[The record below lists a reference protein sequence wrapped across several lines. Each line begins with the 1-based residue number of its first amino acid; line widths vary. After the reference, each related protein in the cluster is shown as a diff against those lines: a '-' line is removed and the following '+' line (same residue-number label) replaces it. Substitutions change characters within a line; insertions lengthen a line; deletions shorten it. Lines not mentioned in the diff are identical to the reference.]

1 MVLRLLTRLPA
12 TALGLALTAPAVA
25 GGRIVPQAG
34 AAVRVAADL
43 AGAGVRSTAQGAS
56 ALAASAARVGTV
68 ARNAVTPGLGYWR
81 AGSRLHLPLRPDQDG
96 GGLDARRLEAAAKRV
111 AVDLAQH
118 PDVLAAYWDGGLARL
133 VVQLAEGALSDQVV
147 DRATELASE
156 RGLVRPEEQVLER
169 VHPGHP
175 GGVRAG
181 MIALACDSA
190 GIAAAVT
197 ARSVRVKRSPRL
209 VTAVVTLVR
218 EDSRVQGALRNRLG
232 EAGADLVLAA
242 ANAVAH
248 GIGQSPTA
256 LLLDAALRVGQLTES
271 FARAAAFDAAH
282 DSVCAPGRLSL
293 AGNRASRPAPRSRPG
308 QAYADQAVVTS
319 LVGAA
324 ATLLFTR
331 DVREAA
337 EAVLAGSPKAA
348 RYGPAAFASVLGTAL
363 ARNGVLVRDTERLRQ
378 LEVVDTVVLHPAALR
393 GTRRTVLAVNS
404 STEDWDHDRLW
415 QAVAAALRPPQDGG
429 PERPTVSL
437 RPVPDEGA
445 SETGLMIVSLRDQRD
460 HGSGPGGDGPGRDI
474 GTVLVG
480 WEVDPLAESVMDAAR
495 RAGLYVVV
503 LDDGALGDFAAL
515 ADERVHPDRPLA
527 EVVRGLQRAG
537 RVVLTVAHVPGHGA
551 ARGRRLPPGAADL
564 LAGLLRSDVAVSL
577 TDERSAVVWG
587 ADVLPLGGLE
597 GVWRLLTAVPAARA
611 VGRRSRTLA
620 EAGAA
625 LSGLLVVTRGS
636 RPDHVPFPAGV
647 RVGPVNAA
655 AAATLL
661 LGWYAA
667 ARVGAE
673 GAPRPRPRVPW
684 HALQPREAL
693 SRLRAGRR
701 SAPAVTTTVRRAA
714 GRTAGRAA
722 GLPVFTPAR
731 LTVRLLGAVR
741 AELDDPLTPV
751 LVVGAVASALLGSTV
766 DALLVTGALG
776 VNATVGGVQRL
787 RAERALSALVVGQRQ
802 IARRVPDTGAGP
814 TDTVEAQRLE
824 AGEVIELRTGDVVP
838 ADARLLEVD
847 GLEVD
852 ESSLTGESLPSSKQV
867 DATPRASVADRLCMV
882 FEGTT
887 VVAGQARAVVVGTGD
902 ETEAGRAAHLASR
915 AGAAGG
921 VQARLRELT
930 NRVLPLTLAG
940 GATVTG
946 LSLLR
951 GRPVRD
957 AVRGGLAVA
966 VAAVPEGLPLVATV
980 AQLAAARRLSRR
992 GILVRTPR
1000 TLEALGRMNT
1010 VCFDKTG
1017 TLTENHLRVVRVV
1030 TPLGVVH
1037 PVDAPEAAAVLRTAA
1052 RACPP
1057 IADETGIHAHATDEA
1072 VLDAAEPEPRW
1083 IPADTLPFAA
1093 SRGYA
1098 SATGTD
1104 ADGEHLLVVKGA
1116 PEVVLPSCPT
1126 AGAEAIAVAHRLA
1139 GEGLRVLAVAVR
1151 RLPPEHAAEAL
1162 AKPLESLELAG
1173 FVALADTPRPSS
1185 APLVAALRQ
1194 AGVRPVM
1201 LTGDHP
1207 QTARA
1212 VATALGWPA
1221 DVTVVT
1227 GDQLA
1232 AEDRAGRAR
1241 LLQDCGVVARVAP
1254 EQKLQVVESLRAGGQ
1269 VVAMVGDGSNDA
1281 AAIRAAD
1288 IGIGVAARGSAAARN
1303 AADLVI
1309 TTGELTVLL
1318 DAVAEGRALWRSV
1331 ADAVS
1336 ILIGGNAG
1344 EIGFCVL
1351 GTLLSG
1357 SSPLS
1362 TRQLL
1367 LVNLLTDMFPA
1378 MAVAVTPR
1386 SGGPG
1391 PASGPA
1397 SGATSGT
1404 ASGSGDGEPLG
1415 AEPVDTEALGGPLTG
1430 QIRQRGVITGL
1441 GAGTAW
1447 LIGTLTPGTRRRTST
1462 MALCGVVGAQ
1472 LTQTLLGR
1480 GRSPLVLA
1488 TVFGSAAFLTALV
1501 QTPGVSHFF
1510 GCTPLGPVAWTGVA
1524 AAVGLAALGPWV
1536 LPPVERLLA
1545 AAGSRLRPMVRV
1557 VH

>member
-1 MVLRLLTRLPA
+1 MLLRLLTRLPA
-12 TALGLALTAPAVA
+12 AGLDLA
-25 GGRIVPQAG
+25 
-34 AAVRVAADL
+34 AAVPFEVTRRVVPPVGTAARTAADI
-43 AGAGVRSTAQGAS
+43 AGTGVRSTAHGAA
-56 ALAASAARVGTV
+56 ALSAAAARMGRV
-68 ARNAVTPGLGYWR
+68 AQNAITPGLGYWR
-81 AGSRLHLPLRPDQDG
+81 SDSRLHLALRPHPDTAA
-96 GGLDARRLEAAAKRV
+96 LDARRCEAAAKRV
-111 AVDLAQH
+111 AVELAQH
-118 PDVLAAYWDGGLARL
+118 PDVVAAYWDGGLARL
-133 VVQLAEGALSDQVV
+133 VVQMAEDAVTDVV
-147 DRATELASE
+147 VQKASELAAGQ
-156 RGLVRPEEQVLER
+156 GLVRADEQILER

-175 GGVRAG
+175 GGVRTGA
-181 MIALACDSA
+181 IALACDTA

-197 ARSVRVKRSPRL
+197 ARSVRLKSSPRL

-218 EDSRVQGALRNRLG
+218 EDSRVRSALQRRLG
-232 EAGADLVLAA
+232 ASGADLVLAA

-256 LLLDAALRVGQLTES
+256 LVLDAALRAGQLAEA

-282 DSVCAPGRLSL
+282 DTLCAAGRLSL
-293 AGNRASRPAPRSRPG
+293 AGSRVARPPFRARPG
-308 QAYADQAVVTS
+308 DEYADQAVTTS

-331 DVREAA
+331 DVNEAA

-348 RYGPAAFASVLGTAL
+348 RYGPAAFTAALGTAL
-363 ARNGVLVRDTERLRQ
+363 AREGVLVRDTERLRQ
-378 LEVVDTVVLHPAALR
+378 LEVVDTVVLHPEALR
-393 GTRRTVLAVNS
+393 STRRTVLGVNP
-404 STEDWDHDRLW
+404 STADWDHDRLW
-415 QAVAAALRPPQDGG
+415 HAAAAGLLPPEDTAEWSDE
-429 PERPTVSL
+429 PSVCL

-445 SETGLMIVSLRDQRD
+445 SETGLMIASLRGQ
-460 HGSGPGGDGPGRDI
+460 GISQDI

-480 WEVDPLAESVMDAAR
+480 WEVDPLAEAALDAAR

-503 LDDGALGDFAAL
+503 LDDGSLGDFAAL
-515 ADERVHPDRPLA
+515 ADERVQADRPLA
-527 EVVRGLQRAG
+527 DVVRALQNDG
-537 RVVLTVAHVPGHGA
+537 RVVLTVAHVPGDRPEA
-551 ARGRRLPPGAADL
+551 GRRMSAKAREV

-577 TDERSAVVWG
+577 TDDTSAVVWG
-587 ADVLPLGGLE
+587 ADVLLLGGLA
-597 GVWRLLTAVPAARA
+597 GAWRLLAAVPAART
-611 VGRRSRTLA
+611 VGRHSKTLA

-636 RPDHVPFPAGV
+636 RPNHTPFPV
-647 RVGPVNAA
+647 EIRLSPVNAA
-655 AAATLL
+655 AAATLV
-661 LGWYAA
+661 LGWYGAL
-667 ARVGAE
+667 RVTSRST
-673 GAPRPRPRVPW
+673 PHPTPRVPW
-684 HALQPREAL
+684 HALQPREVL
-693 SRLRAGRR
+693 LRLGAARRAAP
-701 SAPAVTTTVRRAA
+701 SASTTVREAVA
-714 GRTAGRAA
+714 RTAGKAA
-722 GLPVFTPAR
+722 LLPVFAPPR
-731 LTVRLLGAVR
+731 LTIRLLGAVR

-776 VNATVGGVQRL
+776 VNAVVGGVQRL

-802 IARRVPDTGAGP
+802 TARRVAGAG
-814 TDTVEAQRLE
+814 TGRTTTVEAGHLTP
-824 AGEVIELRTGDVVP
+824 GEVIELHTGDVVP

-852 ESSLTGESLPSSKQV
+852 ESSLTGESLPAGKHL
-867 DATPRASVADRLCMV
+867 DATPRAAVPDRHCMV

-902 ETEAGRAAHLASR
+902 ETEAGRAAHLASH
-915 AGAAGG
+915 AATGAG

-930 NRVLPLTLAG
+930 NRMLPFTLAG
-940 GATVTG
+940 GAAVTG

-951 GRPVRD
+951 GRPVRE

-1000 TLEALGRMNT
+1000 TLEALGRMT
-1010 VCFDKTG
+1010 TICFDKTG
-1017 TLTENHLRVVRVV
+1017 TLTENHLRVVRIV
-1030 TPLGVVH
+1030 TPQGTTH
-1037 PVDAPEAAAVLRTAA
+1037 RTDAPEAAAVLQVAA

-1072 VLDAAEPEPRW
+1072 ILTAAGHEPQW
-1083 IPADTLPFAA
+1083 TPADTLPFAA

-1098 SATGTD
+1098 CATGTD
-1104 ADGEHLLVVKGA
+1104 SDGAHLLVVKGA
-1116 PEVVLPSCPT
+1116 PEVVLPSCPD
-1126 AGAEAIAVAHRLA
+1126 AGADAAATAHALA
-1139 GEGLRVLAVAVR
+1139 GRGLRVLAVAVR
-1151 RLPPEHAAEAL
+1151 RLEPDHAAEAL
-1162 AKPLESLELAG
+1162 GKPLESLELAG
-1173 FVALADTPRPSS
+1173 FVALADTPRASS

-1241 LLQDCGVVARVAP
+1241 LLRECGVVARVAP
-1254 EQKLQVVESLRAGGQ
+1254 EQKLQVVESLKEAGQ

-1288 IGIGVAARGSAAARN
+1288 IGVGIAARGSAAARN
-1303 AADLVI
+1303 ASDLVI
-1309 TTGELTVLL
+1309 TTDELTVLL

-1331 ADAVS
+1331 ADATS

-1344 EIGFCVL
+1344 EIGFSVL

-1386 SGGPG
+1386 DGERAGESDSGD
-1391 PASGPA
+1391 
-1397 SGATSGT
+1397 ATPLNTTTIGT
-1404 ASGSGDGEPLG
+1404 APVGTTPVGIAALGEPL
-1415 AEPVDTEALGGPLTG
+1415 TR
-1430 QIRQRGVITGL
+1430 QIRQRGLVTGV

-1472 LTQTLLGR
+1472 LTQTVVGR
-1480 GRSPLVLA
+1480 HRSPLVLV
-1488 TVFGSAAFLTALV
+1488 TVLGSAAVLV
-1501 QTPGVSHFF
+1501 GLIQTPVVSHFF
-1510 GCTPLGPVAWTGVA
+1510 GCTPLGPVAWAGVA
-1524 AAVGLAALGPWV
+1524 TAIAVAALGPLIV
-1536 LPPVERLLA
+1536 PPVERLLSSDL
-1545 AAGSRLRPMVRV
+1545 GPKMRPTVRLVR
-1557 VH
+1557 